1 MSLIQGDIAI
11 AYIPAVPWKGIKHW
25 STGVNQESI
34 KLLSNLKQSDLTLI
48 IYSSSYALVII
59 TLNAYL
65 MLKIRGLDV
74 MRRNR
79 GK

>member
-1 MSLIQGDIAI
+1 MTVYVFTSLIQGDIAI

-48 IYSSSYALVII
+48 IVA
-59 TLNAYL
+59 T
-65 MLKIRGLDV
+65 IRL
-74 MRRNR
+74 RLSL
-79 GK
+79 

>member
-34 KLLSNLKQSDLTLI
+34 KLLANLKQSDLPLI
-48 IYSSSYALVII
+48 IVA
-59 TLNAYL
+59 T
-65 MLKIRGLDV
+65 
-74 MRRNR
+74 MRLRLSL
-79 GK
+79 